1 MIVTTAEVKALLA
14 ITTATKDVQIDA
26 LIPPVEQF
34 LLDWT
39 KNQFKQTKV
48 YRESTAISFDAVTLT
63 ITDGEAQ
70 FLVNKLNPGLKIVV
84 EGSLFNDGHYEIDT
98 STASTLTLVVD
109 SELIDEDAGELVK
122 ITAVFYPRSLK
133 LVIAQ
138 MIAYALQKAN
148 KEGIQSESLGDY
160 SVTFTNADAY
170 PKSILK
176 MISPYRKVR
185 W

>member
-1 MIVTTAEVKALLA
+1 MIVTTAEVKTLLSITVSTKDETIKALLPS
-14 ITTATKDVQIDA
+14 I
-26 LIPPVEQF
+26 EQF

-48 YRESTAISFDAVTLT
+48 YRESTAVSFDAATLT

-70 FLVNKLNPGLKIVV
+70 FLVNKLNSGLKIVV

-98 STASTLTLVVD
+98 STESTLTLVAG
-109 SELIDEDAGELVK
+109 SELIAEDTGEHVK

-133 LVIAQ
+133 LVVAQ
-138 MIAYALQKAN
+138 MVAYAMQKAN

-160 SVTFTNADAY
+160 SVTFTSADAY

-176 MISPYRKVR
+176 MLNPYRKVG